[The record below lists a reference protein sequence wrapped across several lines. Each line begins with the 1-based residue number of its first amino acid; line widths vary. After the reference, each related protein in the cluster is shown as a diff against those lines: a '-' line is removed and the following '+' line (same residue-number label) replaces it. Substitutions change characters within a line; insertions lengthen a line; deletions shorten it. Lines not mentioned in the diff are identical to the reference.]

1 MISRPEL
8 VLLRLRIRQCIH
20 ACQSLPFYYLIFLL
34 PIALVVFY
42 ALFQLAAK
50 QWEIW
55 VLLLVSPLLFHLVRN
70 DHYSIL
76 RKLEK
81 PSAAVCFESLPIG
94 LFTAFAGLNHHPFC
108 FIVPPLVA
116 AVCSLLPPPPRS
128 TFSGIF
134 AAVPG
139 WLAPWLTRE
148 SRALWHKQA
157 PWLLLL
163 MLLTLPAL
171 LVPVLSLWV
180 TALLTLLWSG
190 PILQSESW
198 LELRASGRS
207 GSAFFFGQYFH
218 HFRPV
223 MVWSLLVSIVHALIQ
238 PEVAWLSL
246 VLPVLQGLYGMLMWS
261 LRYAYWRPS
270 SLSAGQMAASVA
282 AIGLIIP
289 VIALVIP
296 LMLAYY
302 LPRALSRLQHE
313 LLPND

>member
-1 MISRPEL
+1 MIRRPEF
-8 VLLRLRIRQCIH
+8 VLLRLRIRQCLH

-42 ALFQLAAK
+42 ALFQLASK

-55 VLLLVSPLLFHLVRN
+55 VLLLVSPLLFYL
-70 DHYSIL
+70 L
-76 RKLEK
+76 RKDHFTVLRQVEK
-81 PSAAVCFESLPIG
+81 PSLAIFFESLPLG
-94 LFTAFAGLNHHPFC
+94 LFAAFAGWNHHPFG
-108 FIVPPLVA
+108 FFLPLLVIA
-116 AVCSLLPPPPRS
+116 GCGMLPPPYKS
-128 TFSGIF
+128 TAQGLFH
-134 AAVPG
+134 AVPA
-139 WLAPWLTRE
+139 WLTPWLTRE

-207 GSAFFFGQYFH
+207 GLAFFFGQYFY
-218 HFRPV
+218 HFRPL

-313 LLPND
+313 LLPNA